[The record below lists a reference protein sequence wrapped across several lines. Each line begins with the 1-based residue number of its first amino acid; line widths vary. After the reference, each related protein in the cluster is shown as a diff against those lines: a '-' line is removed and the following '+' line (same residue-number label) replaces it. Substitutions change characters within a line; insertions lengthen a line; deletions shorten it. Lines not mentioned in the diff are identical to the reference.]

1 MNGRVLELQE
11 VETYYGK
18 SHILHGVSLE
28 VGPGEVVAL
37 LGRNGVGKTTTLRS
51 IMGLTPPRAGRIRF
65 QGREITGLSPHRI
78 PRLGIGYVPQGRHIF
93 PDLTVLEN
101 LRIALV
107 QGRLDEAILRKI
119 LHYFP
124 KLETRLAQRG
134 GSLSGGEQQML
145 AIGRV
150 LVTGPRL
157 ILMDEPT
164 EGLQPSLVDL
174 TREIIQAIRAE
185 GVSILLVEQNLEMA
199 LKVSHRS
206 YIMEKGAIVFQGRA
220 GELAENHEVQLRH
233 LGVRV

>member
-1 MNGRVLELQE
+1 MNGRVLQLQE

-65 QGREITGLSPHRI
+65 QGREITGLSAHRI

-107 QGRLDEAILRKI
+107 KGKLDEAILRKI

-174 TREIIQAIRAE
+174 TREIIQAIRSE

>member
-1 MNGRVLELQE
+1 MNGRVLQLQE

-65 QGREITGLSPHRI
+65 QGREITGLSAHRI

-107 QGRLDEAILRKI
+107 KGKLDEAILRKI
-119 LHYFP
+119 LNYFP

-174 TREIIQAIRAE
+174 TREIIQAIRSE

-206 YIMEKGAIVFQGRA
+206 YIMEKGAIVFKGRA